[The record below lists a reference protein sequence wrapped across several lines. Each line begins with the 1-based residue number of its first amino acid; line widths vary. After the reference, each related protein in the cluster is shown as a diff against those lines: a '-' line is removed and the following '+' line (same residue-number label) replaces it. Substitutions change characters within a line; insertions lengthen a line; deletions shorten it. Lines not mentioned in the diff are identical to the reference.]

1 MDVESADERDVD
13 LVEQAYRYL
22 TVRCMQMARQRTE
35 SKPLETRQRMESS
48 CHFPLHSDRVGGTWG
63 GEQSC

>member
-22 TVRCMQMARQRTE
+22 TVRRMQMAQQRTE
-35 SKPLETRQRMESS
+35 SKPLETSQRTESS
-48 CHFPLHSDRVGGTWG
+48 CHFPLHSDRVRGAWG
-63 GEQSC
+63 GEESC

>member
-22 TVRCMQMARQRTE
+22 MVRRMQMA
-35 SKPLETRQRMESS
+35 
-48 CHFPLHSDRVGGTWG
+48 
-63 GEQSC
+63 